1 MTMSSPTTISRAESQ
16 RRPPSQAIAPPQRL
30 LAERK
35 PRLTPPQVMPVGS
48 HLSVRAAPR
57 PASSSLRA
65 TAYLQRLDRIWHGVR
80 MPDGSGVFAPPHRA
94 LSFGILVSIS
104 AIAAEGMAVAT
115 VMPTAATE
123 LGGLD
128 GYGWAFSAFMLM
140 SLIGAIAAGHAAD
153 RGNVTVPAR
162 LGFASFALGL
172 VVAGLAPNWPVL
184 LLGRGLQGF
193 GGGSLGAVA
202 YMAVARGYPESLR
215 PRLLALLSSAWVVPA
230 LLGPALAGQVAEH
243 SSWRLVFLGI
253 LPLVAGGAAL
263 LVSALARLP
272 AAAAEHG
279 SHDSRRLMTAV
290 RLAVGVGLVL
300 WAAGW
305 SSLGPGVLLAA
316 LGAVLAVPALRSLLP
331 AGTFTASPGL
341 PAAVAIRGLLAF
353 GFFGC
358 EALIPLGLATVRD
371 LPPSVVGL
379 ALTAGALLW
388 VAGSWLQDRD
398 EARTGGAAAQRAA
411 VRVRVGLVLIL
422 LGIGAVAAVILSE
435 SLPVVLGVAAWGVA
449 GLGMGLAYPG
459 STLVAL
465 GAPSAQSGLAAA
477 SLLVAE
483 TVGVSAG
490 AGAGGTLIAVAAHL
504 ERGLPAGLGW
514 AFVLMACA
522 IVLALVPA
530 IRLVPAASGSFGAS

>member
-1 MTMSSPTTISRAESQ
+1 MVCP
-16 RRPPSQAIAPPQRL
+16 
-30 LAERK
+30 
-35 PRLTPPQVMPVGS
+35 
-48 HLSVRAAPR
+48 
-57 PASSSLRA
+57 
-65 TAYLQRLDRIWHGVR
+65 
-80 MPDGSGVFAPPHRA
+80 MPDGIGVFAPPHRA
-94 LSFGILVSIS
+94 LSFGILVTIS

-128 GYGWAFSAFMLM
+128 AYGWAFSAFMLM
-140 SLIGAIAAGHAAD
+140 SLIGAIAAGHSAD
-153 RGNVTVPAR
+153 RGSVTIPAR

-172 VVAGLAPNWPVL
+172 VVAGVAPNWPVL

-202 YMAVARGYPESLR
+202 YMAVARGYPASLR
-215 PRLLALLSSAWVVPA
+215 PRLLALLSSAWVLPA
-230 LLGPALAGQVAEH
+230 LLGPAVAGQVAEH
-243 SSWRLVFLGI
+243 ASWRLVFLGI
-253 LPLVAGGAAL
+253 LPLVAGGAAPF
-263 LVSALARLP
+263 VTALARLP
-272 AAAAEHG
+272 VSIPEASERSG
-279 SHDSRRLMTAV
+279 QDGRRLLTAV
-290 RLAVGVGLVL
+290 RLAVGIGLVL
-300 WAAGW
+300 LAAGMD
-305 SSLGPGVLLAA
+305 SLLPGGLLAA
-316 LGAVLAVPALRSLLP
+316 LGIVLAVPALRSLLP
-331 AGTFTASPGL
+331 DGTFTASPGL

-388 VAGSWLQDRD
+388 VAGSWFQDRD
-398 EARTGGAAAQRAA
+398 EARTGGAATQRAL
-411 VRVRVGLVLIL
+411 RVRVGLVLVL
-422 LGIGAVAAVILSE
+422 VGTGSVAAVILSA

-490 AGAGGTLIAVAAHL
+490 AGAGGTLIALSVHL
-504 ERGLPAGLGW
+504 DRGLPLGLGW
-514 AFVLMACA
+514 AFVLMAVA
-522 IVLALVPA
+522 TALTLVPA
-530 IRLVPAASGSFGAS
+530 FRLVPTASGSIGLPRVLDPAGRIVPREKLSDV